1 MDEPLNKDC
10 PNVYHQLSSVLTSLQ
25 KTLGGFAEEVRQLS
39 NYVSVYV
46 ALNGKKKS
54 NTTNSQR
61 LT

>member
-1 MDEPLNKDC
+1 MNGLLNDC
-10 PNVYHQLSSVLTSLQ
+10 PNVYHQLSSVLASLQ
-25 KTLGGFAEEVRQLS
+25 KTLDEFAEEVRQLS

-46 ALNGKKKS
+46 TLNGKKKN